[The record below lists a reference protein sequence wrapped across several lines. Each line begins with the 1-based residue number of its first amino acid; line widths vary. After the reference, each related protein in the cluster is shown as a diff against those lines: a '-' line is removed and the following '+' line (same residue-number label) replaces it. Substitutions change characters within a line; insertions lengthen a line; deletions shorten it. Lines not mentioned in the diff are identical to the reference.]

1 MRYNQLRKQVSTATA
16 AKRKRL
22 NAAKAGIGIRE
33 LEKMVD
39 EAAAYWESPE
49 GQAIRAESD
58 RQYREYVESKSY
70 GQEYFAM
77 TPTQKQMHFWHWQE
91 HRGYITADE
100 LAKLAGHDNYITR
113 LMRELPGVDP
123 EVLPIPYPEFPEYS
137 GDDARGDEAFI
148 KPPQG
153 GEHDGE
159 PAERT

>member
-1 MRYNQLRKQVSTATA
+1 MHYKQLKKQVASATA

-22 NAAKAGIGIRE
+22 SAAKARAGLLE
-33 LEKMVD
+33 LEKLMEED
-39 EAAAYWESPE
+39 SAYWESPE
-49 GQAIRAESD
+49 RQAIQAESD
-58 RQYREYVESKSY
+58 RQYREYVESEPY

-77 TPTQKQMHFWHWQE
+77 TPTQKQLHFWHWQE
-91 HRGYITADE
+91 RRGYITADE

-123 EVLPIPYPEFPEYS
+123 EALPIPYPEFPEYS
-137 GDDARGDEAFI
+137 GDDAWGDEAFI

-153 GEHDGE
+153 GEHNGE

>member
-1 MRYNQLRKQVSTATA
+1 MRYNQLRKQVSAATA

-22 NAAKAGIGIRE
+22 STAKAGIGIRE

-77 TPTQKQMHFWHWQE
+77 TPTQKQMHFWHW
-91 HRGYITADE
+91 
-100 LAKLAGHDNYITR
+100 
-113 LMRELPGVDP
+113 
-123 EVLPIPYPEFPEYS
+123 
-137 GDDARGDEAFI
+137 
-148 KPPQG
+148 
-153 GEHDGE
+153 
-159 PAERT
+159 